1 MARRAGKAAS
11 RKARQ
16 RNATR
21 SARPAAPPLRP
32 SSPPETVAESAE
44 ESIAESRTAAVAVP
58 PVGTPDARAARSL
71 NPPARRTV
79 AGSTLGSTLTDRE
92 RGEYHYVERDLRN
105 IAVLTVIMV
114 ALLLLSWVLFQVLGL
129 LG

>member
-16 RNATR
+16 RNPSR
-21 SARPAAPPLRP
+21 SARPAASPARP
-32 SSPPETVAESAE
+32 APSPETVAES
-44 ESIAESRTAAVAVP
+44 IAESDAAVAVP

-71 NPPARRTV
+71 DPPARRTV

-114 ALLLLSWVLFQVLGL
+114 ALLLLSWVLFGVLGL